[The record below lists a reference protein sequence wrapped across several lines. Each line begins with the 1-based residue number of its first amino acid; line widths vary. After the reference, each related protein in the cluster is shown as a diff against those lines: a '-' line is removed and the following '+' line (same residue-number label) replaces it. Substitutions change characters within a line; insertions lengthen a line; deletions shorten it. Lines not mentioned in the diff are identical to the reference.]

1 MKRLC
6 GWLLLGALYAWA
18 APLMAAAPVL
28 EACKVEFLSL
38 EAGAE
43 ILEDVGSA
51 LTADQVMALPDERF
65 KPAMAPWLPQGLS
78 NSAFWLRM
86 RLGNATAQPCER
98 LLAVGAPRLNDIQ
111 VYRRTATGWQVMHAG
126 SAYPLQSWPLESL
139 QPLFPLELP
148 AGAQIDVLVRVMSS
162 SFLMLKPQLWSGPER
177 LEHRYY
183 HHLRDGV
190 ALGVAV
196 LVLALSVV
204 AGGLLR
210 AWLVLAHAWLIF
222 CYVAISVLASG
233 YLMNWPTLLPW
244 SRELLLLGALLLCSG
259 LLVYLWL
266 LLQVHRLARCWWWL
280 YGAQWVLMTGCLA
293 WAWLQNNAQG
303 YNALLLLLQVNYAL
317 TLATLLAGWRRG
329 LRYGAQVWL
338 IVGLLLLH
346 ALPGQDDWE
355 LPWPGP
361 MSSFSPISTL
371 PGVLLLACSL
381 LLAVN
386 ASRRKERRAVHA
398 LVRQKQAE
406 NARLEQRVAQRTEQ
420 LHESLRLRSSLLARI
435 SHDLRSPLVGI
446 IDYARQL
453 SAGGAGEQ
461 PGKIERSARQ
471 QLELIDE
478 LLEFSR
484 DELQQLELLPSA
496 GYLYG
501 FLREV
506 EEQGR
511 DLAARQGNQFDCR
524 LELGLPALVR
534 ADFRRLRQILL
545 NLLGNAAKFTRDG
558 QIGLSVSQHAR
569 APAGTVRLRFC
580 VSDTGI
586 GIDLSKRDQLLQPF
600 VRGANVGNHAG
611 TGLGLAVVS
620 QLLQHMHSALELDA
634 VHGGGSR
641 FSFDVLLDIAT
652 EQELEPGV
660 GESHIAD
667 FCGAGRRLLVVDDVE
682 HNREWLCDLLAGYG
696 FDVLSANDGEHALQ
710 LLASETVELLV
721 SDQWMPG
728 LDAWG
733 LLQALRQRGLHMP
746 VLLYSATPPWRPAGV
761 APTLAFDA
769 CLLKPASTGEL
780 LKTLDRLLRVKH
792 AVPAAGG

>member
-1 MKRLC
+1 MKRLFEL
-6 GWLLLGALYAWA
+6 LLLGALYSGA
-18 APLMAAAPVL
+18 APVMAAAPL
-28 EACKVEFLSL
+28 LQPCTAEYLSV
-38 EAGAE
+38 EAGAD
-43 ILEDVGSA
+43 IVEDA
-51 LTADQVMALPDERF
+51 TARLTVDQVMALPDERF
-65 KPAMAPWLPQGLS
+65 KPAVAPWLPQDLS

-98 LLAVGAPRLNDIQ
+98 LLGVGAARLNDIQ
-111 VYRRTATGWQVMHAG
+111 VYLRTGTGWLVMRAG
-126 SAYPLQSWPLESL
+126 SAYPLQEWPLESI
-139 QPLFPLELP
+139 QPLFPLDLP

-162 SFLMLKPQLWSGPER
+162 SILLIKPQIWSGPER

-196 LVLALSVV
+196 MVLALSVV

-210 AWLVLAHAWLIF
+210 SWLVLAHAWLMGS
-222 CYVAISVLASG
+222 YVAVSVLASG
-233 YLMNWPTLLPW
+233 YLMNWPVLLPW
-244 SRELLLLGALLLCSG
+244 SRELLLLSALLLCSG

-266 LLQVHRLARCWWWL
+266 LLQVQRLPRYWQWL
-280 YGAQWVLMTGCLA
+280 YAAQWVLMSGCLA
-293 WAWLQNNAQG
+293 WAWLLDNAQG
-303 YNALLLLLQVNYAL
+303 YNTLLMLLQLNYVL
-317 TLATLLAGWRRG
+317 TFATLLAGWRRG
-329 LRYGAQVWL
+329 LGYGAQVWL

-346 ALPGQDDWE
+346 VLPGMDGWE

-361 MSSFSPISTL
+361 MSSFSPSSTL

-386 ASRRKERRAVHA
+386 ASRRKERRAVQA
-398 LVRQKQAE
+398 LVRQKQAD
-406 NARLEQRVAQRTEQ
+406 NQRLEQRVAQRTEQ
-420 LHESLRLRSSLLARI
+420 LHESLRVRSTLLARI

-484 DELQQLELLPSA
+484 DELQQLELLPAA

-501 FLREV
+501 FLREID
-506 EEQGR
+506 EQGR
-511 DLAARQGNQFDCR
+511 DLAARQHNRFDCQFDVD
-524 LELGLPALVR
+524 LPALVR
-534 ADFRRLRQILL
+534 ADFRRLRQIVL

-558 QIGLSVSQHAR
+558 QIGLRVSQQ
-569 APAGTVRLRFC
+569 AGASAGSVRLHFC
-580 VSDTGI
+580 VSDNGI
-586 GIDLSKRDQLLQPF
+586 GIDLSKREQLLQPF
-600 VRGANVGNHAG
+600 VRGANVGSHAG
-611 TGLGLAVVS
+611 SGLGLAVVS
-620 QLLQHMHSALELDA
+620 QLLQYMGSELELDA
-634 VHGGGSR
+634 VSGGGSR
-641 FSFDVLLDIAT
+641 FSFAVQLEIAS
-652 EQELEPGV
+652 EHELEPGFD
-660 GESHIAD
+660 ESHISH

-696 FDVLSANDGEHALQ
+696 FEVLSANDGEHALQ

-728 LDAWG
+728 LDGWG
-733 LLQALRQRGLHMP
+733 LLHALRQRGLHVP
-746 VLLYSATPPWRPAGV
+746 VLLYSATPPCPPAGFER
-761 APTLAFDA
+761 ALAFDA
-769 CLLKPASTGEL
+769 CLLKPARSGEL
-780 LKTLDRLLRVKH
+780 LSTLERLLNAK
-792 AVPAAGG
+792 